1 MMKFTEKDHT
11 FAICAYKESEYLE
24 ECIQSLLGQTKKS
37 RIIMCTSTPNE
48 LIASLGEKYNIP
60 IYENHGEHGIA
71 GDWNFAYSKA
81 ETPLVTIAHQDDFYM
96 ERYVETILD
105 KVNSAKHPLICFT
118 QYCEYKKELERDNK
132 MLRIKRRMLLP
143 MKNRFGERSKFV
155 RRRILAMGNAICCPA
170 VTYVKENLPSPV
182 FRTGFLSNVDWEA
195 WEKLSRLKGEF
206 LYSDYQG
213 MCHRIHTESTTSELI
228 ADHGR
233 AKEDYEMFCK
243 FWPKWIAGLLMK
255 FYVKSENLNQV

>member
-1 MMKFTEKDHT
+1 MKFTEKEHT

-24 ECIQSLLGQTKKS
+24 ECIQSLLKQTKKS

-48 LIASLGEKYNIP
+48 LITSLGEKYHIP
-60 IYENHGEHGIA
+60 VYENHGEHGIA
-71 GDWNFAYSKA
+71 GDWNFAYNKA
-81 ETPLVTIAHQDDFYM
+81 DTPLVTIAHQDDFYM

-105 KVNSAKHPLICFT
+105 KVNAAKHPLICFT
-118 QYCEYKKELERDNK
+118 HYCEQKKELERDNK
-132 MLRIKRRMLLP
+132 MLRIKRHMLLP
-143 MKNRFGERSKFV
+143 MKTGWGQRSRFI

-170 VTYVKENLPSPV
+170 VTYVKENLPCPV

-195 WEKLSRLKGEF
+195 WEKLSKLKGEF

-228 ADHGR
+228 ADNGR
-233 AKEDYEMFCK
+233 AKEDYEMFCR
-243 FWPKWIAGLLMK
+243 FWPKWIAGLLMR
-255 FYVKSENLNQV
+255 FYVKSEKLNQV